1 MTHATDSSRQQ
12 RALRAARRVA
22 EAQGLSFDDAV
33 VLRDLSNVVVWLR
46 GSPVVARVATT
57 TAEIRRGD
65 RWLAR
70 EVAVAS
76 HLAAAGAPVVP
87 PSSLIAPG
95 PHREDGLVLSFW
107 EWVEELDEAPDP
119 RAAGRALR
127 CCHEALANFDGE
139 LPRWGGWYEALAV
152 LEGLEEQSALSD
164 VDLATLRRVAEGLSG
179 PLEELEL
186 PLQAVHGDAGP
197 SNALHTTAGVL
208 WTDWEDSFL
217 GPSAWDLACLVS
229 SARIVRP
236 EETWSELALDAY
248 GPRTDDRQLD
258 LLIAARAFLVTVWT
272 AVIGR
277 QHPATLAT
285 FDARMEWFRAREDAQ

>member
-1 MTHATDSSRQQ
+1 MTQATDPSRSQ
-12 RALRAARRVA
+12 RAVRAACRVA
-22 EAQGLSFDDAV
+22 EAQGLSFDDAIVLRDSSNV
-33 VLRDLSNVVVWLR
+33 VLRLR

-65 RWLAR
+65 GWLAR

-87 PSSLIAPG
+87 PSSLIEPG

-107 EWVEELDEAPDP
+107 EWVDERAEAPDP
-119 RAAGRALR
+119 HEAGRALR
-127 CCHEALANFDGE
+127 TCHEALSDFEGE
-139 LPRWGGWYEALAV
+139 LPRWGAWHEARGV
-152 LEGLEEQSALSD
+152 LERLEEQSLLCTA
-164 VDLATLRRVAEGLSG
+164 DLATLRRVAERLSE
-179 PLEELEL
+179 PLEELGL

-197 SNALHTTAGVL
+197 SNALNTTAGVL

-236 EETWSELALDAY
+236 EEDWSELALESY
-248 GPRTDDRQLD
+248 GPHIDDERLD
-258 LLIAARAFLVTVWT
+258 LLIEARAFQVTVWT
-272 AVIGR
+272 AVIGQ
-277 QHPATLAT
+277 QHPAVLTSLPT
-285 FDARMEWFRAREDAQ
+285 RMEWFRARERKP